1 MHRSGELWL
10 PCFFCNSKTLSHM
23 LPILNLRHHKKIESE
38 RKRKFLC
45 NKGLFLQEKH
55 SYNDIL
61 SFKRRI
67 LNKKLSMCFGKH
79 TSLTLLKLFCSFH
92 DISLSG
98 YFSLQFLPMLFP
110 DFCNFST
117 IKYQV
122 FTLHFY
128 IQI

>member
-1 MHRSGELWL
+1 
-10 PCFFCNSKTLSHM
+10 M
-23 LPILNLRHHKKIESE
+23 LPILTHRHHMKWRE
-38 RKRKFLC
+38 RREEEREREGERERERERERLYEIKVYFIH
-45 NKGLFLQEKH
+45 EKH

-110 DFCNFST
+110 DFL
-117 IKYQV
+117 QV
-122 FTLHFY
+122 LY
-128 IQI
+128 E